1 MDEVSL
7 VQASQTGNKAAF
19 GLLIDMYYQSIY
31 RLAYHFTGNYHDA
44 DDICQETF
52 FRALNSI
59 ESLKDGSR
67 FKGWIFMI
75 ASNLLRR
82 HTKRKKMVSRTSDNL
97 PTENTKNQQ
106 SQPFERL
113 SSREKAVVIQKRLQK
128 MPEQMRLVT
137 ILTIMEGLSQKEA
150 ANVLD
155 FSEASVSRYLEGA
168 RKWLHTE
175 LQDLI

>member
-7 VQASQTGNKAAF
+7 VQASQTGNRAAF
-19 GLLIDMYYQSIY
+19 GLLIDKNYQSIY
-31 RLAYHFTGNYHDA
+31 RLAYHFTGNHHDA

-52 FRALNSI
+52 VRALDRI

-82 HTKRKKMVSRTSDNL
+82 HIKNKKLASRTSGSIQPEEAKHEQN
-97 PTENTKNQQ
+97 
-106 SQPFERL
+106 QPFERL
-113 SSREKAVVIQKRLQK
+113 SSREKAVVIQKRLQR
-128 MPEQMRLVT
+128 MPEHMRLVT

>member
-7 VQASQTGNKAAF
+7 VQASQKGNRSAF
-19 GLLIDMYYQSIY
+19 GSLVDRYYQSIY
-31 RLAYHFTGNYHDA
+31 RLAYHFTGNHHDA
-44 DDICQETF
+44 DDVCQETF
-52 FRALNSI
+52 VRALDNI

-67 FKGWIFMI
+67 FNGWVFMI
-75 ASNLLRR
+75 ASNLVRR
-82 HTKRKKMVSRTSDNL
+82 HIKKKKLTSRTSGLIPPEDA
-97 PTENTKNQQ
+97 EREH

-113 SSREKAVVIQKRLQK
+113 SSSEKAVEIQKRLQE
-128 MPEQMRLVT
+128 MPEHMRLVT

-155 FSEASVSRYLEGA
+155 FSEASVSRYLEA
-168 RKWLHTE
+168 AKKWLHTR

>member
-7 VQASQTGNKAAF
+7 VQASQIGNMTAF
-19 GLLIDMYYQSIY
+19 GSLVDKYYQSIY
-31 RLAYHFTGNYHDA
+31 RLAYHFTGNHHDA

-52 FRALNSI
+52 VRALDSI
-59 ESLKDGSR
+59 ESLKDGGR
-67 FKGWIFMI
+67 FKGWILVI
-75 ASNLLRR
+75 AYNLLRR
-82 HTKRKKMVSRTSDNL
+82 YIKKKKLVSRTSDII
-97 PTENTKNQQ
+97 PSEAVEHAQ

-128 MPEQMRLVT
+128 MPEHMRLVT